1 MGTADASLERMAN
14 RADKKWKAEVRE
26 LFARAAQLSVEH
38 DLDLD
43 TFVRQAYAAY
53 FTARPGLQEELV
65 EQQLADQLEELRRTG
80 RIAQA

>member
-1 MGTADASLERMAN
+1 MLLLVSMAN
-14 RADKKWKAEVRE
+14 RTDKKWKREVRE
-26 LFARAAQLSVEH
+26 LFGRAAQLSVEH

-53 FTARPGLQEELV
+53 FAVSPGLQEEIV
-65 EQQLADQLEELRRTG
+65 EQQLVDQLEELRRAG